1 MAHGSRWRWVKTLVP
16 SEPQNSWDLW
26 MFIPLKMVCIG
37 IDPYPAHEILWIE
50 SKPTSFHPFHQV
62 QILHGILAKNSHIDQ
77 LPKLSGFRV
86 RGCQLRVH
94 VGYRYALL
102 CQKLSKLL
110 ENHPKI
116 IQKSSKNHP
125 NPENDQNFGHL
136 QTKRPRA
143 SRTVGRWTPRRL
155 VALPRCQPGRGP
167 KKSPGFCWS
176 SS

>member
-1 MAHGSRWRWVKTLVP
+1 MLNYRRV
-16 SEPQNSWDLW
+16 
-26 MFIPLKMVCIG
+26 
-37 IDPYPAHEILWIE
+37 LWIE
-50 SKPTSFHPFHQV
+50 SKPTSFHQV
-62 QILHGILAKNSHIDQ
+62 QILHGILAKNFHIDQ

-86 RGCQLRVH
+86 RGYQLRVH

-116 IQKSSKNHP
+116 IKKSSKNHP
-125 NPENDQNFGHL
+125 KIIQIPKMTKTSDIFRPSRTGP
-136 QTKRPRA
+136 KRPRA

-167 KKSPGFCWS
+167 KKSRGFCWS
-176 SS
+176 SIKKPPVVCYVKSQVFDSWDPMFET